1 MSAQAE
7 ALRKR
12 IAEFALGVLTFI
24 RRLPRDVASD
34 SIIRQVARSAAGTSS
49 NYRAACCARSRAE
62 FVSKLSVAL
71 EEADET
77 EHWLWMAGQLGL
89 GRGTEFNKLVAEGR
103 EIRAIL
109 SASVSTARRNLRRD
123 TGPRDPV
130 PKPPRR

>member
-12 IAEFALGVLTFI
+12 IAEFALAVLTFI

-71 EEADET
+71 E
-77 EHWLWMAGQLGL
+77 
-89 GRGTEFNKLVAEGR
+89 
-103 EIRAIL
+103 
-109 SASVSTARRNLRRD
+109 
-123 TGPRDPV
+123 
-130 PKPPRR
+130 